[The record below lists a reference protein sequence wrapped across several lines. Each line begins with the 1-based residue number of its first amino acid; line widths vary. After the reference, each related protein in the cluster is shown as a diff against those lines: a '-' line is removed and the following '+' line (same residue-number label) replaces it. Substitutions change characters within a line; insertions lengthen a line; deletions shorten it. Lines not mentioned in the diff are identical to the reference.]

1 VTLAPAV
8 RTIERILLKWYAAMT
23 SASDLMTQVCDQY
36 YRRHQ
41 TMSEIGKSL
50 GISRH
55 RVGRLLRGAVETG
68 LVRIEIRA
76 PAGENVEL
84 KEALER
90 ALGLKAALVVDVAPD
105 LSPEQIK
112 HTTCRAASH
121 FLRGLLRAHRTIG
134 VGWGSTTFELINE
147 LEPLDLGEATVV
159 QITGGNKRL
168 SMQFDCHEVTRRLA
182 QKLHVRPILLHAPG
196 IVDDRRTR
204 ELLMRESALL
214 DTFKYFDEI
223 DLAIVGIGAIKPAV
237 QSTLVDSGY
246 VSATELKSLRRAGAV
261 GDVFSYFL
269 DDDGHVVRTEIY
281 DRLITIGL
289 AQARQIRTTVGVA
302 TGAAKRRAVAAAVRG
317 GFVNTL
323 VVDSRLACAL
333 LAPQSA
339 NSMERGVRE

>member
-1 VTLAPAV
+1 
-8 RTIERILLKWYAAMT
+8 
-23 SASDLMTQVCDQY
+23 
-36 YRRHQ
+36 
-41 TMSEIGKSL
+41 
-50 GISRH
+50 
-55 RVGRLLRGAVETG
+55 
-68 LVRIEIRA
+68 
-76 PAGENVEL
+76 
-84 KEALER
+84 
-90 ALGLKAALVVDVAPD
+90 
-105 LSPEQIK
+105 
-112 HTTCRAASH
+112 
-121 FLRGLLRAHRTIG
+121 
-134 VGWGSTTFELINE
+134 
-147 LEPLDLGEATVV
+147 VV

-323 VVDSRLACAL
+323 IVDSRLACAL